1 MEAASDVEKLSLG
14 VKLTHGFGGVAYGI
28 KDNGFAYFL
37 LLFYGTVVG
46 LEPALAGT
54 ALLIALIFDALSD
67 PIVGYWSDNTRSR
80 WGRRHPFMYAAGIPV
95 ALCYSLLWQPPD
107 WDDGA
112 LFLYLVTLAILI
124 RTLITFY
131 ETPSSALM
139 PELTADYDERTT
151 VQAWRSFFGWA
162 GGAGMAVFMYAFLLV
177 PSENYPVGTLN
188 RDGYEAYGVISA
200 GVILVAILVSALGTH
215 HRIGSLMA
223 PPPRP
228 RAGLKAVF
236 EEVIETLADRSF
248 FALFISS
255 IASAVAT
262 GLTAAL
268 TFIMLTYFWAFSSL
282 EVFYWTLLV
291 ILSALM
297 GLLIA
302 PRASRRWGKRGAALR
317 LGILAFTVQPLPVLF
332 RLVDWMPENGDPLL
346 FPILAIVN
354 TIDLALIIAMQAIFF
369 SMLADLVEHTE
380 VKTGRR
386 SEGVLFSALTF
397 IRKTTQGIGA
407 FIAGLIL
414 QAVAFPEGASP
425 ADVPTESVLQLGALL
440 VPSQWFFW
448 GFMLVA
454 LAYYR
459 LDRAQHQSNLTA
471 VQSRGGQSV

>member
-1 MEAASDVEKLSLG
+1 MGKSVSLG
-14 VKLTHGFGGVAYGI
+14 VRLTYGFGAIAYGI

-54 ALLIALIFDALSD
+54 ALLIALIFDAFSD

-80 WGRRHPFMYAAGIPV
+80 WGRRHPFMYAAAIPV

-107 WDDGA
+107 WDDGS
-112 LFLYLVTLAILI
+112 LFLYLVVLAILI
-124 RTLITFY
+124 RTLITFF

-151 VQAWRSFFGWA
+151 IQAWRSFFGWA

-177 PSENYPVGTLN
+177 PSETYPVGALN
-188 RDGYEAYGVISA
+188 RDGYETYGVISG

-215 HRIGSLMA
+215 HRIGSLTA
-223 PPPRP
+223 PPARA

-236 EEVIETLADRSF
+236 KEVIETLADRSF

-268 TFIMLTYFWAFSSL
+268 TFIMLTYFWAFSS
-282 EVFYWTLLV
+282 EQVFYWTLLV
-291 ILSALM
+291 VISAVM

-302 PRASRRWGKRGAALR
+302 PWASKRWGKKGAALR
-317 LGILAFTVQPLPVLF
+317 LGILAFTVQPLPVLC
-332 RLVDWMPENGDPLL
+332 RLLGWMPANGDPLL
-346 FPILAIVN
+346 FPILATVN
-354 TIDLALIIAMQAIFF
+354 TIDLGLIIAMQAIFF
-369 SMLADLVEHTE
+369 SMLADLVEHSE

-386 SEGVLFSALTF
+386 NEGVFFSALTF

-407 FIAGLIL
+407 FVAGLIL
-414 QAVAFPEGASP
+414 QAVAFPQGAAP
-425 ADVPTESVLQLGALL
+425 ADVPTESVLQLGTLL
-440 VPSQWFFW
+440 VPSQWVLW
-448 GFMLVA
+448 GVMLVA

-471 VQSRGGQSV
+471 IQSRDGRSV